1 MRNQIVLAVSAA
13 AVMAAGITAPA
24 SAASVPRAGV
34 TVSVHGVYFHHQA
47 HYRAR
52 PKAMVLMEPGHA
64 EVNDMQWSAWGA
76 TSRGTGE
83 LKQAGGCG
91 CGVPARVVLS
101 RVRAGHFTRMAVYS
115 QTSPNTAMWYWWP
128 GKTKASTVKVWQ
140 HHITGS

>member
-34 TVSVHGVYFHHQA
+34 TVSVHGTYFHHQA
-47 HYRAR
+47 HYRVR

-115 QTSPNTAMWYWWP
+115 QTSPHSAMWYWWP
-128 GKTKASTVKVWQ
+128 GKTTPSTVKVWQ
-140 HHITGS
+140 HH